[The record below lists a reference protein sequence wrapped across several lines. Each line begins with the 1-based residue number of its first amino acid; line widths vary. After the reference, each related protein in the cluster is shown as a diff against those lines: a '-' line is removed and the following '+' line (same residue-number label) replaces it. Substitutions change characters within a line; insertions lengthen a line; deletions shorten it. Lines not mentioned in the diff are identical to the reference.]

1 MIQRIQTIFLILFV
15 ISLVTSF
22 FFPVWQKIEISD
34 ERDPA
39 PVDMTLTSGR
49 ELYSLPLLT
58 TATSV
63 TLPFTII
70 GLNSANL
77 PFSIVTLGITSLS
90 RVVEP

>member
-1 MIQRIQTIFLILFV
+1 MPV
-15 ISLVTSF
+15 LVTIASITWPF
-22 FFPVWQKIEISD
+22 SITGRTLAPA
-34 ERDPA
+34 PA
-39 PVDMTLTSGR
+39 PVVITLISGA

-63 TLPFTII
+63 ILPFTII
-70 GLNSANL
+70 GLNSANF